1 MAEAQDNNQVIYAA
15 LLDASKAFDVVWHDG
30 MLLDIYELGITGD
43 LWLIY
48 KSMYSNMTSQVKWE
62 REISEPFTEGQG
74 VRQGGISSTEL
85 FKSRGNRLLTN
96 IEDSNLGFHI
106 GPTSVAAPACADDI
120 ILLSR
125 SSTDLQTML
134 DIAAHDAAQKRYHFS
149 ASKTTTMVL
158 NSRRPIDAWRAGK
171 WWKLRDSNLS
181 ASMQEKHLGLI
192 RDPSCKANLT
202 ISENIQKARRS
213 CYALMGAGMHGVNGT
228 HPVISIELW
237 RTYALP
243 QLIHGLELFRL
254 TANNIKKLEI
264 CQNRTLRMILTLPNS
279 TATCAVH
286 LLSGIPPVQAT
297 IERST
302 LVLYRSLI
310 SNKTSKEFEIILRQ
324 LAIKN
329 DTSHSWIVHIVK
341 LLKKYDLPTAYE
353 IMVNPPSK
361 DQWKYCVKKAV
372 QKHWTDKLH
381 QEATDKSSLRYF
393 PSHQGTLN
401 RMHPIWQETPL
412 NLNAVMRTHVVV
424 RIMIG
429 RYHLQDDMNK
439 FRGTTV
445 ACPLCNSANENL
457 MHFLYTCPSLD
468 TVRSHYIPNIKNVY
482 ERHTPGYP
490 VPTEDELTTDLFD
503 PTLKTSNKDDV
514 HQLRSIVRS
523 FMYALHAMRSSLI
536 VCWHIQYMA

>member
-1 MAEAQDNNQVIYAA
+1 
-15 LLDASKAFDVVWHDG
+15 
-30 MLLDIYELGITGD
+30 
-43 LWLIY
+43 
-48 KSMYSNMTSQVKWE
+48 MYFNMTSQVKWE
-62 REISEPFTEGQG
+62 REISFTEGQG

-134 DIAAHDAAQKRYHFS
+134 DI
-149 ASKTTTMVL
+149 
-158 NSRRPIDAWRAGK
+158 RAGK

-254 TANNIKKLEI
+254 NANNIKKLEI

-279 TATCAVH
+279 TTTCAVH
-286 LLSGIPPVQAT
+286 LLSRIPPVQAT

-361 DQWKYCVKKAV
+361 DQWKYLVKKAV

-412 NLNAVMRTHVVV
+412 NIHICSDAYPCCGPNH
-424 RIMIG
+424 G
-429 RYHLQDDMNK
+429 W
-439 FRGTTV
+439 TV
-445 ACPLCNSANENL
+445 PL
-457 MHFLYTCPSLD
+457 
-468 TVRSHYIPNIKNVY
+468 
-482 ERHTPGYP
+482 PG
-490 VPTEDELTTDLFD
+490 
-503 PTLKTSNKDDV
+503 
-514 HQLRSIVRS
+514 
-523 FMYALHAMRSSLI
+523 
-536 VCWHIQYMA
+536 